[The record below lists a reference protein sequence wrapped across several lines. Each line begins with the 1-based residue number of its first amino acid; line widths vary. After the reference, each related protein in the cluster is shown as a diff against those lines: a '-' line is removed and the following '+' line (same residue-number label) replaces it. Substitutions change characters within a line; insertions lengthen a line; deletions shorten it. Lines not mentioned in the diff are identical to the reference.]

1 MWDLAT
7 GTDSVTLPD
16 GVGEDVTLAF
26 SPDGNLLAAPNTD
39 TNIRVWNSQTGS
51 LMATLGQ
58 LPLAI
63 FGLVF
68 SADGQHM
75 AGAGV
80 DRAIYIWN
88 TGTWELER
96 RLEGQPEMITAL
108 ALSRDGSVLVAGGF
122 NEFSSMNPVK
132 VLVWDVAN
140 RTIIRSFDAPHAV
153 ISAAVSPGGKSIAA
167 AAVGKS
173 VQVWQLR

>member
-80 DRAIYIWN
+80 DLRFISGIPA
-88 TGTWELER
+88 
-96 RLEGQPEMITAL
+96 P
-108 ALSRDGSVLVAGGF
+108 GS
-122 NEFSSMNPVK
+122 
-132 VLVWDVAN
+132 W
-140 RTIIRSFDAPHAV
+140 
-153 ISAAVSPGGKSIAA
+153 SADWKDSLK
-167 AAVGKS
+167 
-173 VQVWQLR
+173 